1 MKQFGNQRFFIVI
14 LSVFMLTASCFAS
27 KMAASPSPNGD
38 EPRALPV
45 IHITTPELYI
55 WNDNLTL
62 AHFSITDPQ
71 GESFSAHIGIKCHG
85 GFSLSFPKRSFRI
98 EFWADE
104 SGNTTEN
111 HALMGMRSD
120 DDWLLLAAYNEPLRA
135 RSMTCHDLWREMHT
149 PYYIQ
154 QEPNAQSCVNMK
166 YAELY
171 VNGVYA
177 GVYIVA
183 EKVDRKLLK
192 LKPFDGAMHGELYKG
207 KDYGATIFT
216 GVPPCYD
223 NSQPMLDGFEF
234 KYPNTMI
241 DWANLYDFLDFVVNA
256 DDNEFFSSIYR
267 RVQIDNLVD
276 YYIFMN
282 ATLAV
287 DNYGKNVY
295 VAKYKENEPYF
306 FVPWDLDATMGNWYD
321 GTPNPNYEEMLS
333 NGLYNRLLSDKRPQ
347 GFCAKLLQSWN
358 NLYGGLISHD
368 HIMALFLN
376 HVNYLKNNGVYE
388 REREAWPDFT
398 FDTTQITYLS
408 DWLSNRL
415 PWLDNQIRTLTQGV
429 GMPEFTSSCRLYPNP
444 TNGRFT
450 IEGTGTLSITNVLG
464 QVILKKEISENEIL
478 ELPRGLYFVTLDGQ
492 TQKLVVN

>member
-14 LSVFMLTASCFAS
+14 LSIFILRASCFAS
-27 KMAASPSPNGD
+27 KKAASPSPNGD
-38 EPRALPV
+38 KHRSLPV
-45 IHITTPELYI
+45 IHITTPELNP

-104 SGNTTEN
+104 SGNATEN

-135 RSMTCHDLWREMHT
+135 RSMTCHDLWREIHT
-149 PYYIQ
+149 LYYHQ
-154 QEPNAQSCVNMK
+154 QEPDAQSCVNMK
-166 YAELY
+166 YAELFI
-171 VNGVYA
+171 NDTYA
-177 GVYIVA
+177 GVYVVA
-183 EKVDRKLLK
+183 ERVDRKLLK
-192 LKPFDGAMHGELYKG
+192 LKPFNGIMHGELYKG

-216 GVPPCYD
+216 SVPTSYD
-223 NSQPMLDGFEF
+223 NSLPMLDGFEF
-234 KYPNTMI
+234 KYPDTMI
-241 DWANLYDFLDFVVNA
+241 NWGNLYDFLDFVVNA
-256 DDNEFFSSIYR
+256 DDATFFNAIYR
-267 RVQIDNLVD
+267 RVQIDNMVD

-321 GTPNPNYEEMLS
+321 GTHNPNYTEMLS
-333 NGLYNRLLSDKRPQ
+333 NGLYNRLLSDKRPD
-347 GFCAKLLQSWN
+347 GFCARLWQRWN
-358 NLYGGLISHD
+358 SLYGNLISRD
-368 HIMALFLN
+368 HIMDLFLA
-376 HVNYLKNNGVYE
+376 HVNYLKYNDVYE
-388 REREAWPDFT
+388 RENEAWPEFA
-398 FDTTQITYLS
+398 FDSAQITYLS
-408 DWLSNRL
+408 DWLDNHL
-415 PWLDNQIRTLTQGV
+415 PWLDDQIRILTQGV
-429 GMPEFTSSCRLYPNP
+429 GIPECTSLCRLYPNP

-450 IEGTGTLSITNVLG
+450 IEGTGMLTVTNVLG
-464 QVILKKEISENEIL
+464 QVVLTKEIAENETM
-478 ELPRGLYFVTLDGQ
+478 ELPKGLYFVTFDGQ

>member
-14 LSVFMLTASCFAS
+14 LSIFILRTSCFAS
-27 KMAASPSPNGD
+27 KKAASPSPNGD
-38 EPRALPV
+38 KHRSLPV
-45 IHITTPELYI
+45 IHITTPELNP

-104 SGNTTEN
+104 SGNATEN

-135 RSMTCHDLWREMHT
+135 RSMTCHDLWREIHT
-149 PYYIQ
+149 LYYHQ
-154 QEPNAQSCVNMK
+154 QESDAQSCVNMK
-166 YAELY
+166 YAELFI
-171 VNGVYA
+171 NDTYA
-177 GVYIVA
+177 GVYVVA
-183 EKVDRKLLK
+183 ERVDRKLLK
-192 LKPFDGAMHGELYKG
+192 LKPFNGIMHGELYKG

-216 GVPPCYD
+216 SVPTSYD
-223 NSQPMLDGFEF
+223 NSLPMLDGFEF
-234 KYPNTMI
+234 KYPDTMI
-241 DWANLYDFLDFVVNA
+241 NWGNLYDFLDFVVNA
-256 DDNEFFSSIYR
+256 DDATFFNAIYR
-267 RVQIDNLVD
+267 RVQIDNMVD

-321 GTPNPNYEEMLS
+321 GTPNPNYTEMLS
-333 NGLYNRLLSDKRPQ
+333 NGLYNRLLSDKRPD
-347 GFCAKLLQSWN
+347 GFCARLWQRWN
-358 NLYGGLISHD
+358 SLYGNLISRD
-368 HIMALFLN
+368 HIMDLFLA
-376 HVNYLKNNGVYE
+376 HVNYLKYNDVYE
-388 REREAWPDFT
+388 REHEAWPEFA
-398 FDTTQITYLS
+398 FDSAQITYLS
-408 DWLSNRL
+408 DWLDNHL
-415 PWLDNQIRTLTQGV
+415 PWLDDQIRILTQGV
-429 GMPEFTSSCRLYPNP
+429 GIPECTSLCRLYPNP

-450 IEGTGTLSITNVLG
+450 IEGTGMLTVTNVLG
-464 QVILKKEISENEIL
+464 QVVLTKEIAENETM
-478 ELPRGLYFVTLDGQ
+478 ELPKGLYFVTFDGQ